1 MKSIRIAPLLVCL
14 AACSSTDLT
23 VAPPIDPFAD
33 AGDETISADGG
44 LGELHDARRDSE
56 SDTGLDGGSDTG
68 LDMGSDSG
76 SDTGATEAAIDSGID
91 GGSLDTGSDTAL
103 DMGTDT
109 KSDAGFDGGADLGVD
124 AFDAGSVDTGF
135 DAGADFGLD
144 LGVDAGVDAGACL
157 LVDDGTSSD
166 GTLHPCWAGHWYSNY
181 GNYGPSDVS
190 TMTPIADAP
199 WPSATLADGGKG
211 RHAYGTITPTGGAS
225 AVIEFGPKV
234 DWSSRSAFV
243 ITLQAGPT
251 ETTSRVYDVYVQD
264 GTESAGLHVSATVP
278 AGGAPIDVTVPF
290 AGATIDLTSVLQ
302 VNVVINGTSAP
313 NFDVYFSHPRVEG

>member
-157 LVDDGTSSD
+157 LVDDGTTSD
-166 GTLHPCWAGHWYSNY
+166 RTLRPCWNGAWYTES
-181 GNYGPSDVS
+181 PS
-190 TMTPIADAP
+190 MTPIGGTP
-199 WPSATLADGGKG
+199 WPSTMLPDGSKG
-211 RHAYGTITPTGGAS
+211 RRTYGSLTPTGS
-225 AVIEFGPKV
+225 ADALIQFYENV
-234 DWSSRSAFV
+234 DWSARSAFV
-243 ITLQAGPT
+243 VTLQAGPT
-251 ETTSRVYDVYVQD
+251 ETATRVYDVYISD
-264 GTESAGLHVSATVP
+264 AGRTRGLHGTATVP
-278 AGGAPIDVTVPF
+278 VGGGPIDLTVPF
-290 AGATIDLTSVLQ
+290 VGATINMTEVTFIDII
-302 VNVVINGTSAP
+302 INGASGGT
-313 NFDVYFSHPRVEG
+313 NWDVYISRPRVEG